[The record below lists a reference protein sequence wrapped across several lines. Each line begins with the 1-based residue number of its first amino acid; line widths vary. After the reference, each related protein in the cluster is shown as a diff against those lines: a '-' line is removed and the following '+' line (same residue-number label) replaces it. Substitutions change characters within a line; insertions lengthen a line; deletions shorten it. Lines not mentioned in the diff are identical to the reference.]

1 MEATSVP
8 DYLIADA
15 LRRMLSIRIEEG
27 YDNYSGRYCG
37 PRIKVSLL
45 LEGEVISSDYMEIP
59 VDSSYPCR

>member
-8 DYLIADA
+8 DDVIADA
-15 LRRMLSIRIEEG
+15 LRRMLSIRIEES
-27 YDNYSGRYCG
+27 YSHSSPG

-45 LEGEVISSDYMEIP
+45 LEGEVISSDWMEIP